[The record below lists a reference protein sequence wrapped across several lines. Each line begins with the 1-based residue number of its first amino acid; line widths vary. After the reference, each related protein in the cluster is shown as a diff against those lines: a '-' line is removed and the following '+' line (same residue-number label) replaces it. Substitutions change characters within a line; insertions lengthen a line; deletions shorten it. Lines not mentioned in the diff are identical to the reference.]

1 MFFRNLGTAAPAGK
15 GPAGPP
21 RLAAPV
27 PLTMSDG
34 RPLTVGVR
42 TAVRL
47 VDWSRSG
54 KLDLFTG
61 NPWPQGV
68 RYWKNVGTKT
78 RPVFAAPEPLAAV
91 NQIVNSHHEVGVDA
105 VDLDGDGSLD
115 LLVGSGD
122 SGMIHFFRRDFLRQ
136 AGTR

>member
-1 MFFRNLGTAAPAGK
+1 
-15 GPAGPP
+15 
-21 RLAAPV
+21 LAAPV
-27 PLTMSDG
+27 PLRTSDG
-34 RPLTVGVR
+34 RPLCANVR

-47 VDWSRSG
+47 VDWDGDG

-61 NPWPQGV
+61 TLWPEGV

-78 RPVFAAPEPLAAV
+78 RPVFAPPTSLAAV
-91 NQIVNSHHEVGVDA
+91 NEIVKSHHEVGVDV

-122 SGMIHFFRRDFLRQ
+122 SGMIHFFRHGFVQQ
-136 AGTR
+136 AGIR